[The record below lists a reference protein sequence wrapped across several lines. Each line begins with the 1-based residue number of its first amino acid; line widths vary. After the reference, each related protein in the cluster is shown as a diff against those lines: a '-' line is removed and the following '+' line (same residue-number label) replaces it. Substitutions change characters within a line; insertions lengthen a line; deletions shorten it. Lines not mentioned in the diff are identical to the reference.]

1 VIDNITLFYYKYS
14 YVLYPIQYKQFDR
27 GNVMNSKDLADIP
40 VVILAGGLG
49 TRLREETEFRPKPMV
64 EIGDRPIIWHI
75 MKNFSSFGIRKF
87 IVCLGYKGE
96 IIREY
101 FLNYQT
107 RNINLSLNLGSQT
120 KVDFLEKHDE
130 NDWQV
135 TLVDTGKLSSTGQR
149 LKKIKEFIGD
159 RTFIATYGDGLANV
173 PIDLLVTYHRSHSG
187 IATLTAVHPT
197 SRFGVVDISDSGMIK
212 EFHEKPIVDDW
223 INGGFFVLEPTI
235 FDFMTDDG
243 PFEETPLKN
252 LVSDGNLYAF
262 KHSGYWQPMDTYR
275 EYLGLNKLWDS
286 SIAPWKTW

>member
-1 VIDNITLFYYKYS
+1 MI
-14 YVLYPIQYKQFDR
+14 
-27 GNVMNSKDLADIP
+27 NSKDLADIP

-75 MKNFSSFGIRKF
+75 MKNFSSFGIRNF

-120 KVDFLEKHDE
+120 KVDFLEKHEED
-130 NDWQV
+130 DWQV

-149 LKKIKEFIGD
+149 LKKIKEFTGD

-173 PIDLLVTYHRSHSG
+173 PIDLLVNYHRSHSG
-187 IATLTAVHPT
+187 LATLTAVHPT
-197 SRFGVVDISDSGMIK
+197 SRFGVVEISDSGIIK
-212 EFHEKPIVDDW
+212 EFHEKPIIDDW
-223 INGGFFVLEPTI
+223 INGGFFVLEPAV
-235 FDFMTDDG
+235 FEFMTDDG
-243 PFEETPLKN
+243 PFEETTLKN
-252 LVSDGNLYAF
+252 LVSAGNLYAF

-275 EYLGLNKLWDS
+275 EYLELNKLWDK

>member
-1 VIDNITLFYYKYS
+1 
-14 YVLYPIQYKQFDR
+14 
-27 GNVMNSKDLADIP
+27 MNSKDLADIP

-75 MKNFSSFGIRKF
+75 MKNFSSFGIRNF

-96 IIREY
+96 TIREY

-130 NDWQV
+130 NDWKV

-173 PIDLLVTYHRSHSG
+173 PIDLLVNFHRSHSG

-223 INGGFFVLEPTI
+223 INGGFFVLEPTV

-252 LVSDGNLYAF
+252 LVSDGNLYAY

-275 EYLGLNKLWDS
+275 EYLELNKLWDS
-286 SIAPWKTW
+286 SNAPWKTW